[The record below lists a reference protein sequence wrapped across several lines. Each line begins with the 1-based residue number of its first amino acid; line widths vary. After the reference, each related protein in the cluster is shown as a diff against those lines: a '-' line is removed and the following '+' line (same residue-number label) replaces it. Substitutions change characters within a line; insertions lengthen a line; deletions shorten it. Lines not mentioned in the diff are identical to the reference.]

1 MSGHSKLAN
10 YKSIKKYMLEWF
22 GIAEEEK
29 EDKPIH
35 LSVQDA
41 KRIYTL
47 ASSYFREK
55 RAIIIDDISDKALYA
70 LEQELDKVKE

>member
-1 MSGHSKLAN
+1 MLSK
-10 YKSIKKYMLEWF
+10 KSIKKYMLEWF
-22 GIAEEEK
+22 GIAEKE

-55 RAIIIDDISDKALYA
+55 RAIIFDEISDKALYA

>member
-1 MSGHSKLAN
+1 MLSQ
-10 YKSIKKYMLEWF
+10 KSIKKYMLEWF

-41 KRIYTL
+41 ERIYTL

-70 LEQELDKVKE
+70 LEQELDKVKGS

>member
-1 MSGHSKLAN
+1 MLSK
-10 YKSIKKYMLEWF
+10 KSIKKYMLEWF
-22 GIAEEEK
+22 GIVEEEK

-55 RAIIIDDISDKALYA
+55 RAIIFDEISDKALYA
-70 LEQELDKVKE
+70 LEQELDKVKEW

>member
-1 MSGHSKLAN
+1 MLSK
-10 YKSIKKYMLEWF
+10 KSIKKYMLEWF
-22 GIAEEEK
+22 GIAEE

-55 RAIIIDDISDKALYA
+55 RAIIFDEISDKALYA
-70 LEQELDKVKE
+70 LEQELDKVKEW